1 MGNTVGSRLLFNIYK
16 LKMMTPK
23 VFPTKYQRSIVIGH
37 ILGDAYLYKDGRL
50 QVEQAQSH
58 NQYVYW
64 LFNQLYSLVSGPISS
79 VTRIYP
85 KTKKTSF
92 SCRFYSKK
100 LFLDLESIFYTNS
113 LIMKRKKI
121 VPINLEAILD
131 PVVLA
136 IWFMD
141 DGGKA
146 QNTPKAA
153 YINATSF
160 TETERMQI

>member
-1 MGNTVGSRLLFNIYK
+1 MEEI
-16 LKMMTPK
+16 
-23 VFPTKYQRSIVIGH
+23 
-37 ILGDAYLYKDGRL
+37 
-50 QVEQAQSH
+50 
-58 NQYVYW
+58 
-64 LFNQLYSLVSGPISS
+64 
-79 VTRIYP
+79 
-85 KTKKTSF
+85 TKK
-92 SCRFYSKK
+92 
-100 LFLDLESIFYTNS
+100 
-113 LIMKRKKI
+113 MKRKKI